1 MQEGCFA
8 RRRLTFFNNQVIF
21 QCRRCVWREDL
32 TAEIP
37 GLRCNLSKY
46 ENKMSLNDPPLFQ
59 FRNLLQQYTSRA
71 LTYETDIHD
80 AFAGLEEFLKAVTGS
95 KISFGLA
102 ENFMDWSVLWTQQTK
117 LQRREAFPSWS
128 WLGWKGTIWLPDPPQ
143 GDKIH
148 DWISRHCWIKYKN
161 MLLIEESDLEQKAAH
176 DVPILQFETL
186 SAIFGIGI
194 PGPLISENCWLYL
207 IDSHGRRCGMVEVHD
222 LAYLQKLRA
231 AVKVL
236 VLSDAQPNDVTKIK
250 NIPIDYPIDDY
261 KGDFQTS
268 DPSDGPKRYPV
279 NPLSNH
285 ERTTE
290 SDWMASAHF
299 DFHAFYAKDSS
310 VTLMGGE
317 GPFGEHAYKSDT
329 FTFDFYNVMLLS
341 SESEV
346 ATCSHV
352 GGGNAETENAEIWS
366 INERIGLGIVHMN
379 ALQWALDPGPRM
391 EDVWLR

>member
-1 MQEGCFA
+1 
-8 RRRLTFFNNQVIF
+8 
-21 QCRRCVWREDL
+21 
-32 TAEIP
+32 
-37 GLRCNLSKY
+37 
-46 ENKMSLNDPPLFQ
+46 MSLNDPPLFQ
-59 FRNLLQQYTSRA
+59 FRTLLQQYTSRA

-117 LQRREAFPSWS
+117 LRRREAFPSWS

-161 MLLIEESDLEQKAAH
+161 MLLIKESDLEQKAAH
-176 DVPILQFETL
+176 DVPVLQFETL
-186 SAIFGIGI
+186 SAIFSIGL

-207 IDSHGRRCGMVEVHD
+207 IDSHGRRCGMVELHD
-222 LAYLQKLRA
+222 LAYLQKLQA
-231 AVKVL
+231 TVKVL
-236 VLSDAQPNDVTKIK
+236 VLSDAQPNDVAKIT
-250 NIPIDYPIDDY
+250 NIPLDYPVDDY
-261 KGDFQTS
+261 KEDSQTS

-290 SDWMASAHF
+290 TDWMASAHF
-299 DFHAFYAKDSS
+299 EFHAFYAKDSS
-310 VTLMGGE
+310 VTFMGGE

-329 FTFDFYNVMLLS
+329 FTFDFYNVMLVL
-341 SESEV
+341 ESEV
-346 ATCSHV
+346 ATRSHV
-352 GGGNAETENAEIWS
+352 GGGNAETENAEVWS
-366 INERIGLGIVHMN
+366 INERIGLGVVHMN
-379 ALQWALDPGPRM
+379 ALHWALDPGPRM